1 MLYYFLYPL
10 RESWFGFNVFKYITF
25 RAVFA
30 AATAMLLSM
39 VLGPFVIRFLY
50 RLKIGQEIRKEEC
63 PPLYSLHQKKEGTP
77 TMGGVLILVV
87 LTVTMLLWGNLS
99 NKQVWIATLMT
110 LGLGLVGMVD
120 DLIKIKMKRS
130 KGLSAKAKFIGQI
143 SLSLA
148 LAGVL
153 LWDKDLQFGMKEL
166 YIPFLKEPMI
176 YDLGI
181 FFFLLVVLV
190 IVGSSN
196 AVNLTDG
203 LDGLAIGSVVIAC
216 FVFTVFSYLVGHA
229 GFSEYL
235 GLKHLNYTGELTV
248 FCATLIG
255 AGLGFLW
262 YNAPPAQMFMGDTG
276 SLALGGAIGT
286 VAILIKKELVL
297 FLVGGV
303 FVLEAV
309 SVILQVSF
317 FKLRGKR
324 IFAMAPLH
332 HHFEMKGWA
341 ETKVTIRFW
350 ILAIIFALVGLGSIK
365 LM

>member
-10 RESWFGFNVFKYITF
+10 RYEWFGFNVFKYITF

-30 AATAMLLSM
+30 AATAMILSM

-50 RLKIGQEIRKEEC
+50 KLKIGQEIRKEEC

-77 TMGGVLILVV
+77 TMGGMLILLV
-87 LTVTMLLWGNLS
+87 LSLTMLLWGDLT

-110 LGLGLVGMVD
+110 LGLGVVGMLD
-120 DLIKIKMKRS
+120 DIIKIKNKRS
-130 KGLSAKAKFIGQI
+130 KGLSARAKFAGQI
-143 SLSLA
+143 ILSLV
-148 LAGVL
+148 LASIL
-153 LWDKDLQFGMKEL
+153 FWDPDLNSSMREF
-166 YIPFLKEPMI
+166 YVPFLKEPLFTDMGW
-176 YDLGI
+176 L
-181 FFFLLVVLV
+181 FFVLVLLV

-216 FVFTVFSYLVGHA
+216 FVFTVFAYVVGHA
-229 GFSEYL
+229 GFSDYL
-235 GLKHLNYTGELTV
+235 GLKHINYSGELTV

-286 VAILIKKELVL
+286 VALLIKKELLL
-297 FLVGGV
+297 FIVGGV
-303 FVLEAV
+303 FVMEAL

-324 IFAMAPLH
+324 IFAMAPIH

-350 ILAIIFALVGLGSIK
+350 ILAMIFGLIGLGSIK